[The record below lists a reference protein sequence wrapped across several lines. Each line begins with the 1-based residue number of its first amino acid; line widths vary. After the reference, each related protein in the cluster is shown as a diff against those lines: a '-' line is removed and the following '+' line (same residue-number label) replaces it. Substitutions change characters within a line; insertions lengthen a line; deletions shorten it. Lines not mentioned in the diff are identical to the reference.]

1 MSLSLLIMRGSK
13 KWVKNELIRLAVL
26 SSLGFLL
33 ISHRNLAACFVCR
46 DIRLAHRAS
55 LQLQRNTIKAL
66 YMTSS
71 SSTAVSRPWYSH
83 PDLERDRSHVLGA
96 PNTLSDLLLHDD
108 QDNSGMWAK
117 SRFILMTKRG
127 TWHLTEPHS
136 APLFLS
142 RPQIKVILGQR
153 NDGMLLE
160 KAVDEPT
167 QEPFLVWVGKY
178 QEVDYWV
185 VYLETEAEQLETTV
199 QRVLTTE
206 STTCKPLREFGDVLE
221 SNEEASILATA
232 QGLVEFHK
240 SHSFC
245 SFCGGATSPAKAG
258 ACRKCRSCQRS
269 VYPRIDVAAI
279 MLVTSPCEQYALLGR
294 KASWP
299 AGRYSTLAGFCEVGE
314 TMEDCCCRETFEESG
329 VVVDP
334 STVHFIASQPWP
346 FPRSIMVGFRAKAQS
361 SDNDTPPHPLPMI
374 IVDTDEMQDIQ
385 WFAKDFV
392 KKRLKGGS
400 TAFNFHPNEEEAI
413 FHIPGKASLAR
424 LLITRWTEEP

>member
-55 LQLQRNTIKAL
+55 LQLQRNTVKAL

-153 NDGMLLE
+153 NDGVLLE
-160 KAVDEPT
+160 KAVDELKQNNLKLLCNASLQPKVPPANHCESLEMCWRAT
-167 QEPFLVWVGKY
+167 RRLPSWQPPKVLLNFTNHTRFVASVVEQRHQQRREPVANAAAANGRS
-178 QEVDYWV
+178 
-185 VYLETEAEQLETTV
+185 T
-199 QRVLTTE
+199 RVLTWL
-206 STTCKPLREFGDVLE
+206 P
-221 SNEEASILATA
+221 
-232 QGLVEFHK
+232 
-240 SHSFC
+240 
-245 SFCGGATSPAKAG
+245 
-258 ACRKCRSCQRS
+258 SC
-269 VYPRIDVAAI
+269 
-279 MLVTSPCEQYALLGR
+279 
-294 KASWP
+294 W
-299 AGRYSTLAGFCEVGE
+299 
-314 TMEDCCCRETFEESG
+314 
-329 VVVDP
+329 
-334 STVHFIASQPWP
+334 
-346 FPRSIMVGFRAKAQS
+346 
-361 SDNDTPPHPLPMI
+361 
-374 IVDTDEMQDIQ
+374 
-385 WFAKDFV
+385 
-392 KKRLKGGS
+392 
-400 TAFNFHPNEEEAI
+400 
-413 FHIPGKASLAR
+413 
-424 LLITRWTEEP
+424 